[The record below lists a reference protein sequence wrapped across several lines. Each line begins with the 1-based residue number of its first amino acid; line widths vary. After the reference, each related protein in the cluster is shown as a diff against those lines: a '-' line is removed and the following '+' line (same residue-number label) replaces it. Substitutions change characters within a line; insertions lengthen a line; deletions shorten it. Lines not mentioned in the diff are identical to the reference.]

1 MRIISV
7 INQKGGCG
15 KTTTAINLSACL
27 SQLGRR
33 VLLIDLDPQGHASLG
48 LNVKP
53 EDVTRGMTEVL
64 TRRAA
69 LDDIICESTGH
80 NLDLAPA
87 DITLSAIEQL
97 LSDAIQKERTL
108 LAAIEKMQRTYHYV
122 IIDSPPNLGILTF
135 NALRASE
142 LAIVPIEMGFFSL
155 HGLANLNEIIDV
167 LRHHTGH
174 RVQLRALATM
184 VNLRT
189 RFTQEVLEE
198 LQRHF
203 EGNVFTTRIRNNVR
217 LREASSHGIPIT
229 EYQPKSNGALD
240 YQAVANEVVALE
252 VAKETRLSD
261 VRVPVF
267 EPALPMLRRELSL

>member
-1 MRIISV
+1 
-7 INQKGGCG
+7 
-15 KTTTAINLSACL
+15 
-27 SQLGRR
+27 
-33 VLLIDLDPQGHASLG
+33 
-48 LNVKP
+48 
-53 EDVTRGMTEVL
+53 
-64 TRRAA
+64 
-69 LDDIICESTGH
+69 
-80 NLDLAPA
+80 
-87 DITLSAIEQL
+87 
-97 LSDAIQKERTL
+97 
-108 LAAIEKMQRTYHYV
+108 
-122 IIDSPPNLGILTF
+122 
-135 NALRASE
+135 
-142 LAIVPIEMGFFSL
+142 MGFFSL

-203 EGNVFTTRIRNNVR
+203 EGNVFATRIRNNVR

-252 VAKETRLSD
+252 AIKETRLSD